1 MRYKYYGR
9 KFDKDKTSNFSPE
22 IKDIILN
29 LMFEGVVT
37 IGDDMFGL
45 LRPTFANGIRRS
57 DKIIILD
64 SLINAKRIENQEFS
78 DALFNIDLMDDSGIG
93 NKNEFI
99 EWLINLEFPGNGE
112 SEQKAE
118 TFMASF
124 GQYLLDDIGETYEK
138 SQLNAKLFVYYVTRT
153 DIDTEI
159 FQKYNTNVNAMNSLL
174 QNGSTPNR
182 KLMLQHVE
190 QLVNLGFQNDVYL
203 KILIT
208 AILFLKSTKL
218 TPFNMNKS
226 KLMENH
232 LDFLKAHGHRPRKM
246 NCLKKWTCLNF
257 YFTSSK
263 IINEITMICS

>member
-1 MRYKYYGR
+1 MLEGFKADPNKIKRVNVIINPYGNPDASFYELVSLYEQGKIIDENKNSEDVKTIIVASQFMRYKYYGR

-124 GQYLLDDIGETYEK
+124 GQYLLDDIE
-138 SQLNAKLFVYYVTRT
+138 
-153 DIDTEI
+153 
-159 FQKYNTNVNAMNSLL
+159 
-174 QNGSTPNR
+174 
-182 KLMLQHVE
+182 KLMR
-190 QLVNLGFQNDVYL
+190 
-203 KILIT
+203 
-208 AILFLKSTKL
+208 
-218 TPFNMNKS
+218 
-226 KLMENH
+226 
-232 LDFLKAHGHRPRKM
+232 KA
-246 NCLKKWTCLNF
+246 
-257 YFTSSK
+257 S
-263 IINEITMICS
+263 